1 MESNPELRQ
10 YNPIWKQLKQSGKVS
25 VTAPRPLH
33 ARIIKAVKKEK
44 WLDIGFKIQLDGK
57 IAVLSHARSNSILT
71 FFLEIKPHTLDM
83 RVTKKITPEQ
93 F

>member
-1 MESNPELRQ
+1 
-10 YNPIWKQLKQSGKVS
+10 

-44 WLDIGFKIQLDGK
+44 WLDVGFKLEIEGK
-57 IAVLSHARSNSILT
+57 IAILSHARQNSILT
-71 FFLEIKPHTLDM
+71 FFLDIKPHTLDF
-83 RVTKKITPEQ
+83 RVKKSITERD